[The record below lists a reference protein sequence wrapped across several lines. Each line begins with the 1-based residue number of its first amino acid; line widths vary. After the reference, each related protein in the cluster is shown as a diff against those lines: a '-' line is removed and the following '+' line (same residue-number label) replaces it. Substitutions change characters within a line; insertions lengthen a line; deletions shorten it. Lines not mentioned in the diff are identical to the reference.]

1 MTQMVRTHPFKSRRP
16 LSFGH
21 PQHDL
26 AASVAAFDQARQLVE
41 PRPLA
46 CVEHAVKRLVLLVEG
61 RERAVSLSQ
70 TPKPSP
76 NAPLNSKDPSG
87 LATTLSLS
95 IL

>member
-1 MTQMVRTHPFKSRRP
+1 VAGVELLVRAA
-16 LSFGH
+16 
-21 PQHDL
+21 DL
-26 AASVAAFDQARQLVE
+26 AQVQHLLHQRAYLATFDQARQLAE

-46 CVEHAVKRLVLLVEG
+46 CEEHAVKRLVLLVEG
-61 RERAVSLSQ
+61 RERPVSLSQ

-87 LATTLSLS
+87 LATTLSLN